1 MNTDEPNIGKS
12 TWRLLGSVRFALI
25 IVLLLAGA
33 SMLAVAIGAFV
44 VPPGQSEAFYLYH
57 LGAGKA
63 RLYAALGFLNPYR
76 SWWFVGLLFL
86 LTLSLFA
93 CTVQRF
99 RGTIRRAF
107 GVRFRKTPE
116 EIAALTLHQSFSLPV
131 PLSAAAD
138 LLRKTL
144 RSYHLSVSSDGERWA
159 LFARRGRLGIFGAHV
174 THLGIIFLLV
184 GGIFIARFG
193 TRSLVRGKIGDV
205 ISAPDRSFK
214 VRIDDLELELNPHG
228 QVKDWFSTL
237 TVLDPDSVLTKRI
250 EVNDPLRYKGI
261 RFYQSDWAQAWD
273 QIRSVTLEIEPRADT
288 DASFEREVSFGQ
300 KAALPRIGRTVQVT
314 RFVANFVMS
323 ADGRIAS
330 RSDQPGNPAIQLEVY
345 EDETRTSERWLFLRF
360 PEFHQGDEDPVYA
373 FRFLDYEPVY
383 ITGIEMAKAP
393 GSIFVWIGFGLTSL
407 GIFLAFF
414 IVHRRVWVLLES
426 NGEQATGNGQRA
438 TNNGQQTTRV
448 WIGGLAD
455 KNKAGFEREF
465 ERIVRFMPADP

>member
-1 MNTDEPNIGKS
+1 M
-12 TWRLLGSVRFALI
+12 
-25 IVLLLAGA
+25 
-33 SMLAVAIGAFV
+33 
-44 VPPGQSEAFYLYH
+44 
-57 LGAGKA
+57 
-63 RLYAALGFLNPYR
+63 
-76 SWWFVGLLFL
+76 
-86 LTLSLFA
+86 
-93 CTVQRF
+93 
-99 RGTIRRAF
+99 
-107 GVRFRKTPE
+107 
-116 EIAALTLHQSFSLPV
+116 
-131 PLSAAAD
+131 
-138 LLRKTL
+138 
-144 RSYHLSVSSDGERWA
+144 
-159 LFARRGRLGIFGAHV
+159 RGRV
-174 THLGIIFLLV
+174 
-184 GGIFIARFG
+184 
-193 TRSLVRGKIGDV
+193 GDV
-205 ISAPDRSFK
+205 ISAPDRSFN

-393 GSIFVWIGFGLTSL
+393 GSILVWIGFGLTSL